1 MYCSSVND
9 DRPYC
14 VKNRA
19 DVNHTNSGIQAML
32 VWLTLLFYNFT
43 VFDPSPLTLCIKCSF
58 FYIY

>member
-19 DVNHTNSGIQAML
+19 DVNHTNSDIQAML
-32 VWLTLLFYNFT
+32 VWLTLLF
-43 VFDPSPLTLCIKCSF
+43 L
-58 FYIY
+58 